1 MELMMM
7 PPKTR
12 ELIRSFIADLDI
24 GEEFSIEDIRDW
36 FKATW
41 PRYTPSSN
49 GIGCYMR
56 GYGNVQIIKTGVY
69 KVIA

>member
-1 MELMMM
+1 M
-7 PPKTR
+7 PKTR
-12 ELIRSFIADLDI
+12 ELVRSYISDLNVGD
-24 GEEFSIEDIRDW
+24 EFSIDDIILW

-49 GIGCYMR
+49 GIGCFMR
-56 GYGNVQIIKTGVY
+56 GFGNVQIIKTGVY

>member
-1 MELMMM
+1 MQVPM
-7 PPKTR
+7 KTR
-12 ELIRSFIADLDI
+12 DLIRSFISDLEV
-24 GEEFSIEDIRDW
+24 GEQFSIDDIVAW

-56 GYGNVQIIKTGVY
+56 SYGNVEILGNGIY

>member
-1 MELMMM
+1 M
-7 PPKTR
+7 PKTR
-12 ELIRSFIADLDI
+12 ELVRSYISDLNVGD
-24 GEEFSIEDIRDW
+24 EFSIDDIMAW

-49 GIGCYMR
+49 GIGCFMR
-56 GYGNVQIIKTGVY
+56 GFGNVLIIKTGVY